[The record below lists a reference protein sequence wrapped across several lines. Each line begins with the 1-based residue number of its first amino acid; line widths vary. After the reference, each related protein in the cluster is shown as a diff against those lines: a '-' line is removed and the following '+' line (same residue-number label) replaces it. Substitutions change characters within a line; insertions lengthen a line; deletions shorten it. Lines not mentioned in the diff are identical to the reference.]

1 MDSIIHIQIRQDC
14 VPTSWSNQ
22 SEAWLLTSFR
32 HLMVRSYLK
41 KQQVWSLNGMQMWDK
56 GKWSK
61 WHLLPVEL
69 HSMSS
74 TQLKSSFSFQT
85 TNLIFIFHEVIVQN
99 DPKCVCPRTQILTE
113 GFDTSFSR
121 IFCRFNESFVSLK
134 HWNLIKYTHYI
145 YVKRNSFRNLAI
157 YFSANFSSTENW
169 KSKK

>member
-1 MDSIIHIQIRQDC
+1 MDRIIHIQIRQDC

-61 WHLLPVEL
+61 WHLL

-74 TQLKSSFSFQT
+74 TQLNPSLS
-85 TNLIFIFHEVIVQN
+85 LFHEVIVQN
-99 DPKCVCPRTQILTE
+99 DPKCVCPRTQILTK

-145 YVKRNSFRNLAI
+145 YVKQNSFRNLAI
-157 YFSANFSSTENW
+157 YFSANFSSTQQKIESQN
-169 KSKK
+169 K